1 MTTAENDAMIEL
13 NEKVVQ
19 TIVNKL
25 GYSDNEVRKYVLHDR
40 NSFVGVL
47 YQKLVDDQLEK

>member
-1 MTTAENDAMIEL
+1 MGKSDGLMEL
-13 NEKVVQ
+13 NEKVVH

-25 GYSDNEVRKYVLHDR
+25 GYTENEVRKYVMNDK

-47 YQKLVDDQLEK
+47 Y

>member
-1 MTTAENDAMIEL
+1 MSTPETDCFIEL

-19 TIVNKL
+19 TIVTKL
-25 GYSDNEVRKYVLHDR
+25 GYTENEVRKYVLNDK

-47 YQKLVDDQLEK
+47 Y